1 MNESVPQP
9 RLRVSALVVG
19 ALLLVG
25 LGAAVL
31 YGPGM
36 IPWPELP
43 TLPSSEPQVDVV
55 QLPAEFSKPVPR
67 PVVQATAAEPIVATD
82 APERNGATPA
92 SQQTQ
97 PPTQAPSTATQA
109 PTRPVNEPGIAQQ
122 LNPFAGLSELRRQS
136 QAPQAPKP
144 AVAPAPAPPQ
154 APAAKPAPKRWAML
168 LEPTKETQEAAP
180 KPASVI
186 DGLPEGLLPPELRT
200 RKAEKDD
207 RGSAAGLIQ
216 PARWAI
222 PENPLKTIYRSQT
235 ITCRLLQAINS
246 EIPGT
251 LKLETT
257 TPILD
262 KFGYDTEILPVKTLV
277 IAEQVGGPVYGNKRL
292 RVSLEQLEL
301 PSGEVIALKANVGE
315 EDGSNGL
322 TGKVNN
328 HYGKLLLHAGISAIL
343 NIGARSA
350 VGTPGA
356 NQFFRSPI
364 QDAAQDVG
372 QSVQQETQRAVD
384 RELRV
389 PPTIEREELTFCTI
403 NLLENIQ
410 FNRPPHVA
418 R

>member
-1 MNESVPQP
+1 MNETVPQP
-9 RLRVSALVVG
+9 RLRVSVLVAG
-19 ALLLVG
+19 GLLLVG
-25 LGAAVL
+25 IGALVV

-36 IPWPELP
+36 IPLPDFPELP
-43 TLPSSEPQVDVV
+43 SGEPQVEVV
-55 QLPAEFSKPVPR
+55 QLPVEFSKPIPR
-67 PVVQATAAEPIVATD
+67 PVAQPAAAPIVATESP
-82 APERNGATPA
+82 ARNGATPTA
-92 SQQTQ
+92 QQ
-97 PPTQAPSTATQA
+97 TQA
-109 PTRPVNEPGIAQQ
+109 PTDPPITAVQAPTKAVGGPGLGQQ
-122 LNPFAGLSELRRQS
+122 LNPFAGLQQLRRESQS
-136 QAPQAPKP
+136 PQGQAP
-144 AVAPAPAPPQ
+144 VTAPPTPPP

-168 LEPTKETQEAAP
+168 IEASKDTPQPEPKAE
-180 KPASVI
+180 SVI
-186 DGLPEGLLPPELRT
+186 DGLPEGLLPPELRK
-200 RKAEKDD
+200 RKPEKDD
-207 RGSAAGLIQ
+207 SQSAAGLIQ

-277 IAEQVGGPVYGNKRL
+277 IAVQVGQPQYGNKRL
-292 RVSLEQLEL
+292 QVSLEQLEL

-328 HYGKLLLHAGISAIL
+328 HYGKLLLATGISAIL
-343 NIGARSA
+343 NIGVRSA

-364 QDAAQDVG
+364 QEAAQDVG

>member
-1 MNESVPQP
+1 MNETVPQP
-9 RLRVSALVVG
+9 RLRVSVLVVG
-19 ALLLVG
+19 VLLLVG
-25 LGAAVL
+25 IGALVV

-36 IPWPELP
+36 IPLPELP
-43 TLPSSEPQVDVV
+43 TLPSGEPQVEVV
-55 QLPAEFSKPVPR
+55 QLPPEFSKPIPR
-67 PVVQATAAEPIVATD
+67 ATVQPVVAPIVATEPP
-82 APERNGATPA
+82 ARNGATPA
-92 SQQTQ
+92 SQQTTTTTA
-97 PPTQAPSTATQA
+97 PPLTAVQAPQRA
-109 PTRPVNEPGIAQQ
+109 VGEPGLVQQ
-122 LNPFAGLSELRRQS
+122 LNPFAGLSELRRHA
-136 QAPQAPKP
+136 QAPQAQPP
-144 AVAPAPAPPQ
+144 AGAPPK
-154 APAAKPAPKRWAML
+154 APPTPAAKPAPKRWAML
-168 LEPTKETQEAAP
+168 LEAPKETPQAEP
-180 KPASVI
+180 KAASVL
-186 DGLPEGLLPPELRT
+186 DGLPEALLPPELRKRT
-200 RKAEKDD
+200 PDKDE
-207 RGSAAGLIQ
+207 SQAAAGLIQ

-235 ITCRLLQAINS
+235 ITCRLLQGINS

-277 IAEQVGGPVYGNKRL
+277 IAQQVGQPQYGNKRL
-292 RVSLEQLEL
+292 RVALEQLEL
-301 PSGEVIALKANVGE
+301 PSGEVIALKANIGE

-328 HYGKLLLHAGISAIL
+328 HYGKLLLATGISAIL
-343 NIGARSA
+343 NIGVRSA
-350 VGTPGA
+350 GGTPGT
-356 NQFFRSPI
+356 NQFFRSPL

-389 PPTIEREELTFCTI
+389 PPTIEREGLTFCTI